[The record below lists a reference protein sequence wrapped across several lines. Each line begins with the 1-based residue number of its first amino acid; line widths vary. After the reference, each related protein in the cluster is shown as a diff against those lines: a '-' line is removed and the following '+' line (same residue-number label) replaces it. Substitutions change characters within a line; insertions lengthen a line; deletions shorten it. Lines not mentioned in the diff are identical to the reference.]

1 MRVKSF
7 LSGMALLLTCRGTGK
22 AGSLSAGFFYALEA
36 MNGPTHMKFGE
47 NIYYLL

>member
-7 LSGMALLLTCRGTGK
+7 LSGMAMLLTCRGTGK
-22 AGSLSAGFFYALEA
+22 AGSLSAGLFYALEA
-36 MNGPTHMKFGE
+36 MNGPTHTKFGE